1 MVITPADANTPKL
14 IGLLEASLGVTD
26 DSLEPTVL
34 HPALLHLYCH
44 AMELSPTPERAVPV
58 ANALWKTMPD
68 AGHLVHMPSHIYAW
82 AGMWNE
88 GVNCNKEGVAADE
101 RYRVK
106 EFTEEGKE
114 TGSQFYKFY
123 RMHNMHFVVWC
134 AMHEGRY
141 GEAMEYARKAEAQ
154 NPAGADGVEFM
165 LAGIIPMGAVFL
177 ESYVNYMNHY
187 NINHYN
193 ISHPECLLPRVVRRS
208 INLSVNPSYCTLLC
222 TLLYTYVH
230 PLYMYVHHIFTSH
243 ASKHP
248 IYTL

>member
-1 MVITPADANTPKL
+1 MPDAGHL
-14 IGLLEASLGVTD
+14 
-26 DSLEPTVL
+26 VL
-34 HPALLHLYCH
+34 TNIDVYIIHSSFP
-44 AMELSPTPERAVPV
+44 RI
-58 ANALWKTMPD
+58 MPD

-193 ISHPECLLPRVVRRS
+193 IYHPEVPSSSSRTS
-208 INLSVNPSYCTLLC
+208 INQSECVNPSYCTLYAPFIHLR
-222 TLLYTYVH
+222 TPVIH
-230 PLYMYVHHIFTSH
+230 VFTPYIH
-243 ASKHP
+243 LKR
-248 IYTL
+248 L